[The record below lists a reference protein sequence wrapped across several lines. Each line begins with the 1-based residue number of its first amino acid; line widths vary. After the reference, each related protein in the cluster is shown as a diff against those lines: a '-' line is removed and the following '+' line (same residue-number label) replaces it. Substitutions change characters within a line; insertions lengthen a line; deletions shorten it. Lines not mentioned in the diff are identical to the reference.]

1 MWRSVKCLQD
11 VLLNVLW
18 SEMER
23 WAKRACWFRT
33 RLTASPE
40 NMCPQCLIITLRPW
54 SAIAFPWA
62 WGCGTLPDR
71 KITTDSDPSLTHKY
85 FHRITQVDKAPL
97 NIFLHDRLTC
107 SSYASAWSAR
117 RRLRTSRRNGIPK
130 SSTTAPMHQFFWS
143 GPKWICGKIAKRWPF
158 CPNRD
163 WRPWNGS
170 RVWNWHQRS
179 EPWSIWNARLLPN
192 EVLNRCLTKQCGLSF
207 DPNHRSEGNGSVC
220 FCRALLGD
228 HIFIFA
234 TQVALVLSLIV
245 SELRVAIHT
254 QSSLLFEW
262 KMVYNTYFYDTS
274 TILQPICNFT
284 SSIRR
289 MCQ

>member
-40 NMCPQCLIITLRPW
+40 NMCPQCNFTPPITFPSFKPFHLYLLSPGLIITLRPW

-130 SSTTAPMHQFFWS
+130 SSTTAPMHQFFWYES
-143 GPKWICGKIAKRWPF
+143 TESF
-158 CPNRD
+158 CEI
-163 WRPWNGS
+163 
-170 RVWNWHQRS
+170 VHQ
-179 EPWSIWNARLLPN
+179 
-192 EVLNRCLTKQCGLSF
+192 
-207 DPNHRSEGNGSVC
+207 
-220 FCRALLGD
+220 
-228 HIFIFA
+228 
-234 TQVALVLSLIV
+234 
-245 SELRVAIHT
+245 
-254 QSSLLFEW
+254 
-262 KMVYNTYFYDTS
+262 
-274 TILQPICNFT
+274 
-284 SSIRR
+284 SSIRSLQIGTKMDLR
-289 MCQ
+289 EDRETLAVLSEQGLTPMKREQGLKLASKIRAVKYLECSALTQRGLKQVCSKLVQHLQW